1 MSSSPKHRLCLAS
14 PVFYPTYGGSQ
25 LRFMSYLPGLRE
37 RDLDVR
43 VYTGT
48 PHAKEMTSAEEA
60 LHWDQ
65 YPTGEFMPVVQVAGT
80 PVHRVRLP
88 DSKGKQRT
96 RLYNEKL
103 LECCHH
109 PEYRP
114 DVLQMIGPLK
124 PRSIPLLRQLRKMGI
139 PMLYAVTVA
148 PPKRSKKS
156 WFKWSQSQRAQ
167 KKLFNLLDCIVTNN
181 EPLLDFVRQAG
192 IRTRVEIIPN
202 GVDLQRFHPA
212 DDPQQRQAIR
222 GTLGIAASDIMI
234 TTVGGVM
241 PRKGSH
247 LLLEAWARLAR
258 EFPTV
263 HLVLVGPRKDLEQPG
278 LKTFRSQLKKTISTS
293 GAPERVHFTGLCKN
307 VEEYQRAADIFVLPS
322 EREGMPNSVLEAMA
336 SEVAVI
342 VTPFKGLSHDL
353 GTPGTHFLL
362 CNRSAEDL
370 SSALRLL
377 LENPAQ
383 RSQFATQGYQW
394 IKQTMDIDRS
404 LDKYAAL
411 YHELAAAHKKTKV

>member
-1 MSSSPKHRLCLAS
+1 
-14 PVFYPTYGGSQ
+14 
-25 LRFMSYLPGLRE
+25 
-37 RDLDVR
+37 
-43 VYTGT
+43 
-48 PHAKEMTSAEEA
+48 
-60 LHWDQ
+60 
-65 YPTGEFMPVVQVAGT
+65 
-80 PVHRVRLP
+80 
-88 DSKGKQRT
+88 
-96 RLYNEKL
+96 
-103 LECCHH
+103 
-109 PEYRP
+109 
-114 DVLQMIGPLK
+114 MIGPLK

-139 PMLYAVTVA
+139 PILYAVTVA

-181 EPLLDFVRQAG
+181 EPLLDFVREAG

-212 DDPQQRQAIR
+212 DDPQQRQRIR
-222 GTLGIAASDIMI
+222 DTLGIAASDIMI

-247 LLLEAWARLAR
+247 LLLEAWARLAA
-258 EFPTV
+258 ELPNA

-278 LKTFRSQLKKTISTS
+278 LKSFRNQLKKTINNS

-307 VEEYQRAADIFVLPS
+307 IEEYQRAADIFVLPS

-336 SEVAVI
+336 SRVAVI
-342 VTPFKGLSHDL
+342 VTPFKGLSQDL
-353 GTPGTHFLL
+353 GTPGAHFLL
-362 CNRSAEDL
+362 CDRNTGDL

-377 LENPAQ
+377 LENPAR

-394 IKQTMDIDRS
+394 IKETMNIEQS

-411 YHELAAAHKKTKV
+411 YHELAAAHKKY

>member
-1 MSSSPKHRLCLAS
+1 
-14 PVFYPTYGGSQ
+14 
-25 LRFMSYLPGLRE
+25 MSYLPGLRE

-65 YPTGEFMPVVQVAGT
+65 YPVGEFMPVSQVAGT

-88 DSKGKQRT
+88 DGKGKQRT
-96 RLYNEKL
+96 RIYNDKL

-148 PPKRSKKS
+148 PPKPSKKS

-212 DDPQQRQAIR
+212 DDLQQRQAIR
-222 GTLGIAASDIMI
+222 DRLGIAAGDVMI

-247 LLLEAWARLAR
+247 LLLEAWAHLAR

-278 LKTFRSQLKKTISTS
+278 LKSFRNQLKKTISTS

-370 SSALRLL
+370 SSALRQL
-377 LENPAQ
+377 LENPAR
-383 RSQFATQGYQW
+383 RSRFATQGYQW

-411 YHELAAAHKKTKV
+411 YHELAAAHKK